1 MFIKK
6 LTKQVIC
13 NPEEPV
19 VCTPNGKLRGLI
31 VDGTYVFRGIKY
43 CEARRFHLPEPA
55 KSWEGVKEAIIY
67 GPVCPEI
74 QTVQP
79 SDNYTVPHVFYPQD
93 EDCQYLNIWTQ
104 SPDAGRKRPVLVW
117 LHGGGFATGS
127 GIEHFAYDGENMS
140 RFGDVV
146 VVTLNHRLNV
156 LGFLDLSAYGEEYR
170 YSANAGMP
178 LRYNYDK
185 PEKPRRIKGFEV
197 FSLIFSSFSKPK
209 NHTEISRI
217 AGGVSLTTNE

>member
-117 LHGGGFATGS
+117 LHGAASQRGQG
-127 GIEHFAYDGENMS
+127 
-140 RFGDVV
+140 
-146 VVTLNHRLNV
+146 LNISH
-156 LGFLDLSAYGEEYR
+156 
-170 YSANAGMP
+170 MT
-178 LRYNYDK
+178 
-185 PEKPRRIKGFEV
+185 EKI
-197 FSLIFSSFSKPK
+197 
-209 NHTEISRI
+209 
-217 AGGVSLTTNE
+217 